1 MLEISSL
8 RTSTLSDTL
17 SVGVIDSDGII
28 YNWTKNILIIEASNI
43 ARRIVNSLVKILII
57 IFYRKKIG
65 LLMKLSGSEIIIK
78 TLADLKSPPNGGR
91 PLVTRSKELEDPWKK
106 PYIYQYPGTRNTG
119 SYDLSTT
126 APDGT
131 VIGNWETEK

>member
-1 MLEISSL
+1 LTLEISSL

-57 IFYRKKIG
+57 I
-65 LLMKLSGSEIIIK
+65 
-78 TLADLKSPPNGGR
+78 
-91 PLVTRSKELEDPWKK
+91 
-106 PYIYQYPGTRNTG
+106 
-119 SYDLSTT
+119 
-126 APDGT
+126 
-131 VIGNWETEK
+131 

>member
-57 IFYRKKIG
+57 I
-65 LLMKLSGSEIIIK
+65 
-78 TLADLKSPPNGGR
+78 
-91 PLVTRSKELEDPWKK
+91 
-106 PYIYQYPGTRNTG
+106 
-119 SYDLSTT
+119 
-126 APDGT
+126 
-131 VIGNWETEK
+131 